1 MSRKSELCKSDP
13 DTDPD
18 TEGYGEIGIHSPEE
32 VIEYEN
38 EDV

>member
-13 DTDPD
+13 DTPD